1 MLYRARARRVRIPP
15 FRRRE
20 LPGIYLAVLVLGIV
34 APLLPAPG
42 TPAALPV
49 PLPVVVPA
57 PPPPPP
63 PVQVQ
68 LVAPGPIVVRD
79 KVLNKLADAHTV
91 ALTFDD
97 GPDPRWTPQILDV
110 LHRHG
115 AVATFC
121 EIEQNAAAHPALVK
135 QVVAGG
141 NRLCDHTRTHDEQL
155 PDRTPDKIDDEV
167 VGAQEDLVTDAGGAP
182 VQWYRAPGG
191 NWSTDI
197 ATLAAQHGMQPL
209 GWNVD
214 TEDWQRPGVAA
225 IVAAVQQQSRLQ
237 APDGLII
244 LMHDGGGPRD
254 ETVAG
259 LEQVITWLAAQG
271 YHFGFPVPP
280 PTADSATESSPDA
293 STAPSPEGSMD
304 PSPDPTPTTSA
315 VSSAATAPQARP
327 TTGRP
332 GE

>member
-1 MLYRARARRVRIPP
+1 MLLGARPRRPRIPP

-20 LPGIYLAVLVLGIV
+20 LPGIYLAVLVFGLI

-42 TPAALPV
+42 ATAAPIPIPILLPAAP
-49 PLPVVVPA
+49 P

-63 PVQVQ
+63 PVQVE
-68 LVAPGPIVVRD
+68 LVAPGPVVVRD

-110 LHRHG
+110 LARHG

-121 EIEQNAAAHPALVK
+121 EIEKNARAHPELVRR
-135 QVVAGG
+135 VVAGG

-155 PDRTPDKIDDEV
+155 PDKPPQTMDDEV
-167 VGAQEDLVTDAGGAP
+167 VGARDDLRVDAGGAP

-191 NWSTDI
+191 NWSSDI
-197 ATLAAQHGMQPL
+197 TALAAQHGMQPL

-214 TEDWQRPGVAA
+214 TRDWERPGVAS
-225 IVAAVQQQSRLQ
+225 ILTAVQQEARRQ

-244 LMHDGGGPRD
+244 LMHDGGGPRE
-254 ETVAG
+254 ETVTA
-259 LEQVITWLAAQG
+259 LEQVITWLAGQG
-271 YHFGFPVPP
+271 YRFGFPVPP
-280 PTADSATESSPDA
+280 PSADPTSEPSSPAGSSPA
-293 STAPSPEGSMD
+293 SNAPR
-304 PSPDPTPTTSA
+304 TPPASRT
-315 VSSAATAPQARP
+315 
-327 TTGRP
+327 P